1 MPFGHGNFV
10 FTQSNLN
17 SRKVQSGD
25 TEQYVGIIDMI
36 CEGPIR
42 GLVDGK
48 RSVFLDNVPFEDA
61 KNIPSPSNITSA
73 TNIVPTLAVTSGG
86 TTGVGEGYTFTS
98 DDVGK
103 FLVIEIKNQQ
113 FTGSQITISESNIG
127 FLLITLNSGISNVL
141 TGTFNNNLLYAKL
154 SNNANV
160 ALDTLALEG
169 EVGINTST
177 HAHTFTCQES
187 PTSITIDTTKTHTLR
202 LYAGYK
208 IASVDTNTNTITI
221 DTSSNSYSS
230 SWSQNTGSWA
240 FSVQSAAP
248 IEKSMRGYG
257 AASYNNIKKVEA
269 STLQFR
275 RGTESQVPF
284 ADING
289 VAGGITTAGTGGNTP
304 LKQPAT
310 LPAEVI
316 QLLGR
321 TGSGY
326 GGWDNGNGIYDNYGY
341 PTGQSFAENSGSEVV
356 IPALASGG
364 GLGFG
369 LTSAQISQADE
380 VNIRITY
387 PALYTMNTEK
397 GDKETAHAHYVFQI
411 KTSLNSE
418 NSDWK
423 SLFSQHGGVVIHSGK
438 TTAPTSF
445 DHTIGLARFKPF
457 DNFQIRIV
465 RLTRPSG
472 MPVWANGTAGG
483 RTDRDKWQM
492 QATSAIN
499 GGSLSATIKDKLS
512 YPHTSAS
519 AITFSSKDFSNLPQ
533 RSYLLEGLKVRIPNS
548 YTPREYTTN
557 GVAQYSGFW
566 NGTFKEDLYYTDN
579 PAWIFYDM
587 ITNKRYGAGKWISA
601 DDINEYALYRIAQ
614 YCDELVDDGN
624 GGTEPRFRANFYLA
638 KATEMFKV
646 LKDMASMFT
655 GMLYW
660 MDGKLNVVQ
669 DLPSEPV
676 YTFGKSNVINGIFN
690 YEGTSRK
697 NRTNQVIVTWND
709 PTANYEPVNLI
720 VEDREAIVRDGKII
734 SEAAVAMGATSEGQA
749 IRYGRWKVWTAQNQ
763 KEIVSFETGL
773 HGAYIRP
780 GDVINVQ
787 DANKFGIELSGRIS
801 SSTAPDSNT
810 ITLDRPIELLSGTY
824 TLSTLVEN
832 YAAFYAGLNTISV
845 NGVSYSKGARITD
858 QLFVNGS
865 LTTIDSE
872 KNASNAKTSGGDP
885 IPLVWKPYTYIQENT
900 VSTSA
905 GSNITSLDTT
915 PNFGVIPKTGSIWAL
930 SHESG
935 GFEVNGSPK
944 KYKVLAVSQND
955 EGNTFSIN
963 AVEYYVEK
971 YDAVD
976 KDYALGVVDGGVYSG
991 SEDPEESVPAP
1002 ANIFIVLETDAK
1014 QPGEELRIE
1023 WEKPQEEYTAAD
1035 SSTQER
1041 DYEFFAGYE
1050 FIHNIPNISSPMF
1063 TEQTSIRFDNV
1074 PNGFYTFRVRTL
1086 SEKGNS
1092 SDFISTQY
1100 DVEDPYNENVARMQ
1114 EGIVKGG
1121 KSNAQIGVNSNSE
1134 LAFQVNPCA
1143 FASLADPLNSRS
1155 ITNPYSLTSLTSG
1168 DTYYAYVGTSLKIIY
1183 WDTLSLDN
1191 LPFWREIPTSANRFS
1206 SQYSQWTSLGTVA
1219 IAKNSNTVTGTG
1231 FTTNIL
1237 PRDIISLG
1245 EEVFSY
1251 GTISSINVSSGT
1263 TTITADTAHNL
1274 NDGDRVKLA
1283 TTSLGG
1289 ADSLNGSYFYVDV
1302 ITSTTFVLYNDFDK
1316 VTGTFSNKY
1325 DGSSLSTYTN
1335 EGTFQQIHTVA
1346 AIVTSVI
1353 SNTELRID
1361 RSFNFAISTTG
1372 YRSDFR
1378 PDYEQHAVVAEVLK
1392 GGTSPNFTYTVNPFL
1407 VIDPNL
1413 SLGKSITVAPNIS
1426 SLRYDGAGSQQ
1437 TTYSSITATA
1447 TAIGFVSPK
1456 FKFYSK
1462 SSGLSGTL
1470 DTTFQNPDVAGGQS
1484 YTFTVNDNGNIAF
1497 NNGVAEEIVV
1507 RAIESFDT
1515 GDVFEGTGIIAKS
1528 STGSDGVA
1536 GHTVT
1541 LEAEDYTVIYND
1553 LGTSPV
1559 YNGSGTNSTLDFTAT
1574 PSTSISS
1581 PQYRFSFTPGT
1592 YVTAN
1597 DFTRVHSTLGFG
1609 NWQSSNI
1616 ATVSVPANAS
1626 SWDSSV
1632 NANPGSY
1639 QVKVE
1644 VREGNNNTV
1653 LAFDI
1658 VTVQGIKA
1666 AEDGYWVSFSNASH
1680 NIPSTFEGVP
1690 EGAAGTTAGHIIGE
1704 DSGTTLEVGKGG
1716 TILQYVG
1723 TTPAKGEWALATPSE
1738 SPANVLDVG
1747 SMSWASGTG
1756 LLTVA
1761 DHEFITGWNTEV
1773 ASLSYAINVENKA
1786 TIYRTQ
1792 TFTKSKRGFAGIQ
1805 ITNSNP
1811 SQSLAADS
1819 NGKVVSF
1826 TGSGTEINVQAFGTS
1841 IPYYATP
1848 PSGVTTYW
1856 NYDTP
1861 PQVSPSNAVTLS
1873 ISSPVSILA
1882 PAIVSDFTAFS
1893 TSVQK
1898 AIIEYNINVYINGT
1912 LEEYTTQQVITK
1924 NTNASA
1930 VSITSSAT
1938 HITFNSS
1945 EASPSPGNYT
1955 LSWAGIVPTGITPYY
1970 VLNDG
1975 SSDVN
1980 YAGATSTS
1988 AITPTYAG
1996 LPINYTIKMYD
2007 GDPSGN
2013 PAGVLLASD
2022 KVTVGKSKDGA
2033 DGQDGVDGTSVTGP
2047 DGVPGKR
2054 SVQAYIYYQS
2064 NSASAPTVPNPLS
2077 NTFSVNFNTGAITGN
2092 TNWSTTAPVMTAG
2105 NANKYWYFN
2114 FIATEAGTYNSG
2126 YPSTNMNSS
2135 PSPGSSAVQSI
2146 GFTGLVTFTSNT
2158 STLVSVSDGSET
2170 ISFGSQGTTKIDGG
2184 NISTGTIQAQR
2195 ISLSATQVGALAS
2208 GTTAAQIGGQTA
2220 AGTTTQIQQQAV
2232 IFNNRYAQIT
2242 SSGLGVYTTAETY
2255 STGQANSAFRSE
2267 GQVTAAIQ
2275 AQAPGLAP
2283 VQSINGQTGTV
2294 TGIGGDDLS
2303 ATDVSA
2309 GKIVLTSGT
2318 LKFTDST
2325 NTAQYQPNNSIVLDT
2340 TSNSNSI
2347 RIYDGSAERVRLG
2360 KL

>member
-1 MPFGHGNFV
+1 
-10 FTQSNLN
+10 
-17 SRKVQSGD
+17 
-25 TEQYVGIIDMI
+25 
-36 CEGPIR
+36 
-42 GLVDGK
+42 
-48 RSVFLDNVPFEDA
+48 
-61 KNIPSPSNITSA
+61 
-73 TNIVPTLAVTSGG
+73 
-86 TTGVGEGYTFTS
+86 
-98 DDVGK
+98 
-103 FLVIEIKNQQ
+103 
-113 FTGSQITISESNIG
+113 
-127 FLLITLNSGISNVL
+127 
-141 TGTFNNNLLYAKL
+141 
-154 SNNANV
+154 
-160 ALDTLALEG
+160 
-169 EVGINTST
+169 
-177 HAHTFTCQES
+177 
-187 PTSITIDTTKTHTLR
+187 
-202 LYAGYK
+202 
-208 IASVDTNTNTITI
+208 
-221 DTSSNSYSS
+221 
-230 SWSQNTGSWA
+230 
-240 FSVQSAAP
+240 
-248 IEKSMRGYG
+248 
-257 AASYNNIKKVEA
+257 
-269 STLQFR
+269 
-275 RGTESQVPF
+275 
-284 ADING
+284 
-289 VAGGITTAGTGGNTP
+289 
-304 LKQPAT
+304 
-310 LPAEVI
+310 
-316 QLLGR
+316 
-321 TGSGY
+321 
-326 GGWDNGNGIYDNYGY
+326 
-341 PTGQSFAENSGSEVV
+341 
-356 IPALASGG
+356 
-364 GLGFG
+364 
-369 LTSAQISQADE
+369 
-380 VNIRITY
+380 
-387 PALYTMNTEK
+387 
-397 GDKETAHAHYVFQI
+397 
-411 KTSLNSE
+411 
-418 NSDWK
+418 
-423 SLFSQHGGVVIHSGK
+423 
-438 TTAPTSF
+438 
-445 DHTIGLARFKPF
+445 
-457 DNFQIRIV
+457 
-465 RLTRPSG
+465 
-472 MPVWANGTAGG
+472 
-483 RTDRDKWQM
+483 
-492 QATSAIN
+492 
-499 GGSLSATIKDKLS
+499 
-512 YPHTSAS
+512 
-519 AITFSSKDFSNLPQ
+519 
-533 RSYLLEGLKVRIPNS
+533 YLLEGLKVRIPSS

-638 KATEMFKV
+638 KSTEMFKV

-709 PTANYEPVNLI
+709 PTANYEPVNLL

-787 DANKFGIELSGRIS
+787 DADKFGIELSGRVS

-824 TLSTLVEN
+824 TLSTLVES

-845 NGVSYSKGARITD
+845 NAVSYNKGERITG

-872 KNASNAKTSGGDP
+872 ENASNAKTSGGDP

-935 GFEVNGSPK
+935 GFEMNGSPK

-991 SEDPEESVPAP
+991 SEDSEGVVPAP

-1041 DYEFFAGYE
+1041 DYQFFAGYE
-1050 FIHNIPNISSPMF
+1050 FVHNIPNISSPMF

-1206 SQYSQWTSLGTVA
+1206 SQYSQWHGLSTVTVP
-1219 IAKNSNTVTGTG
+1219 KNSNIVTRPAGY
-1231 FTTNIL
+1231 TTNVR
-1237 PRDIISLG
+1237 PRDIISFG
-1245 EEVFSY
+1245 ETVFSY

-1263 TTITADTAHNL
+1263 TTITASTSHSL
-1274 NDGDRVKLA
+1274 TDGDRVKLA

-1302 ITSTTFVLYNDFDK
+1302 ITNTTFVLYNDFDK
-1316 VTGTFSNKY
+1316 ATGTFSNKY
-1325 DGSSLSTYTN
+1325 DGSSLSTYSN
-1335 EGTFQQIHTVA
+1335 EGTFQQIHVA
-1346 AIVTSVI
+1346 AAIITSII
-1353 SNTELRID
+1353 SPTELRID
-1361 RSFNFAISTTG
+1361 RSFNYAISAIG
-1372 YRSDFR
+1372 YISDFR

-1515 GDVFEGTGIIAKS
+1515 GDVFEGKGIIAKS

-1559 YNGSGTNSTLDFTAT
+1559 YNGSTTNSTLDFTAT

-1592 YVTAN
+1592 NVTAN

-1626 SWDSSV
+1626 SWDGSV

-1644 VREGNNNTV
+1644 VREGSNNTV

-1666 AEDGYWVSFSNASH
+1666 AEDGYWTSFSNASH

-1723 TTPAKGEWALATPSE
+1723 TTPVKGEWALATPSE

-1747 SMSWASGTG
+1747 AMSWASGTG
-1756 LLTVA
+1756 LLTIA

-1861 PQVSPSNAVTLS
+1861 PQVSPSNAVTPS

-1893 TSVQK
+1893 DSVQK

-1930 VSITSSAT
+1930 IALIPSVT
-1938 HITFNSS
+1938 HVTFNSAGS
-1945 EASPSPGNYT
+1945 SANPANFSFTWADPVIP
-1955 LSWAGIVPTGITPYY
+1955 AGINPYY
-1970 VLNDG
+1970 ILNDG
-1975 SSDVN
+1975 SSNV
-1980 YAGATSTS
+1980 GTPGTSTS
-1988 AITPTYAG
+1988 SGNITSNSNNLPRTY
-1996 LPINYTIKMYD
+1996 TVTMYD
-2007 GDPSGN
+2007 GDPSSGGL
-2013 PAGVLLASD
+2013 ALASD
-2022 KVTVGKSKDGA
+2022 KVTIGKSLDGA
-2033 DGQDGVDGTSVTGP
+2033 AGTSVTITGTSTTNGVTTVTFSDGTSITIDDGDPGTSEGVVVVYANNSSGSGKSFTQGTREYVLYYEWTGTKPTNVNLITGTWVKFVGEDGSIGNGIIPIYSDRANPSSTAHLSFTPGTDEYVTFFEYTGTKPTTLTNAMHQATFVKFIGDDGASVTGP
-2047 DGVPGKR
+2047 AGPTGFLYFF
-2054 SVQAYIYYQS
+2054 SGTSSTSSAYISVTSPATGSIAIVQNTSGVQEGYRWSGSSWVSQDIVNSDIIFANAIGTEQLEIS
-2064 NSASAPTVPNPLS
+2064 NSA
-2077 NTFSVNFNTGAITGN
+2077 
-2092 TNWSTTAPVMTAG
+2092 
-2105 NANKYWYFN
+2105 
-2114 FIATEAGTYNSG
+2114 GTSRIF
-2126 YPSTNMNSS
+2126 M
-2135 PSPGSSAVQSI
+2135 
-2146 GFTGLVTFTSNT
+2146 
-2158 STLVSVSDGSET
+2158 DG
-2170 ISFGSQGTTKIDGG
+2170 
-2184 NISTGTIQAQR
+2184 
-2195 ISLSATQVGALAS
+2195 
-2208 GTTAAQIGGQTA
+2208 
-2220 AGTTTQIQQQAV
+2220 
-2232 IFNNRYAQIT
+2232 
-2242 SSGLGVYTTAETY
+2242 
-2255 STGQANSAFRSE
+2255 ANSR
-2267 GQVTAAIQ
+2267 IQ
-2275 AQAPGLAP
+2275 
-2283 VQSINGQTGTV
+2283 I
-2294 TGIGGDDLS
+2294 
-2303 ATDVSA
+2303 
-2309 GKIVLTSGT
+2309 
-2318 LKFTDST
+2318 FDS
-2325 NTAQYQPNNSIVLDT
+2325 NA
-2340 TSNSNSI
+2340 SNP
-2347 RIYDGSAERVRLG
+2347 RVVLG
-2360 KL
+2360 KLT